1 MSGKTSNHGLIQL
14 ELNDNAN
21 FPQLLNDTFT
31 TIDNGIAPFYVAI
44 LNSSNVY
51 KITTGLS
58 LTALQDGFS
67 VRIAIP
73 SASTG
78 ATSLIVDSISAIAIK
93 KVNGSAVTNLKA
105 NGVYSLTYYNGNFI
119 LASGADDS
127 DSTSVGTDGSNVKT
141 GITFIGTDGEVHA
154 GIYTA
159 DGTITAGDV
168 LSGKIGHSKGNKIL
182 GTMPNNGPLNAS
194 IGVNGTFNI
203 PSGYTSGG
211 KVTQSIPTLDATT
224 YTPKTTDQT
233 IAAGKYLS
241 GAQTIKG
248 DSNLIAANIISGKSI
263 FGVSGNATIQSLG
276 GKQYKSGSGNASGGG
291 TTWNPISVNC
301 GFQPSIVAIT
311 FSNRFF
317 FCASAFKSNFW
328 YEGLNDNGMSYGGI
342 TSTGFDFQ
350 VYGTTLYTY
359 YAWS

>member
-21 FPQLLNDTFT
+21 FPQLLNDTFKIVDKGLT
-31 TIDNGIAPFYVAI
+31 LDVGTSTGTGNNYI
-44 LNSSNVY
+44 LNIGSITLADSNKGVSF
-51 KITTGLS
+51 KFF
-58 LTALQDGFS
+58 ADKD
-67 VRIAIP
+67 
-73 SASTG
+73 STG
-78 ATSLIVDSISAIAIK
+78 AVTINTNYNLIKPNKNPVK
-93 KVNGSAVTNLKA
+93 NLKSGA
-105 NGVYSLTYYNGNFI
+105 PYIITYDGGSNFF
-119 LASGADDS
+119 LASGTDEA

-141 GITFIGTDGEVHA
+141 GITFVGSDGEIHT

-241 GAQTIKG
+241 DAQTIKG